1 VLVYH
6 LTREAGA
13 DIGIIWR
20 YIAEHS
26 PDAADRVAE
35 NILDTCERLAQNQL
49 IGHSV
54 KEIGS
59 QDLRFWTLPRYRN
72 YTIIYRPSTTPL
84 EIVRVLHGRRNWKRI
99 LG

>member
-1 VLVYH
+1 MLVYH

-13 DIGIIWR
+13 DIGTIWR
-20 YIAEHS
+20 YIAQHS

-35 NILDTCERLAQNQL
+35 NILDTASASL

-54 KEIGS
+54 RDIGS

-72 YTIIYRPSTTPL
+72 YTIIYLPGITPL
-84 EIVRVLHGRRNWKRI
+84 EIVRVVYGRRNWKKL